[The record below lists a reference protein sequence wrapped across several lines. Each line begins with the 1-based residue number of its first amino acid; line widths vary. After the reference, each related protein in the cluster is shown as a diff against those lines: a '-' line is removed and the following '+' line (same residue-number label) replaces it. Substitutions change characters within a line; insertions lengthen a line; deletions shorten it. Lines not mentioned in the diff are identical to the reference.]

1 MLTYEGTELTQEEK
15 QTYERLKYN
24 VNTAKRAANL
34 NKNNHTETVLQY
46 TIKALMDFEEQNHV
60 GLVRGGDIYKV
71 S

>member
-1 MLTYEGTELTQEEK
+1 MVTYEKTELTQEGK

-24 VNTAKRAANL
+24 VNTAKRAVNL